1 MIRRLGSQRCTVY
14 NPRVNSAAFHVDMI
28 KQPRS
33 HSRVS
38 VTKSRRGRESKPVHC
53 CSFQFLLPRPAF
65 EATETAKPSLPLSL
79 FKTHSLS
86 VFRYKS
92 TAMARPTQDTIETFM
107 RITGASD
114 SLAEYGGN
122 LDQAEKSIVCCFP
135 QSNFAD
141 TRNQMQSGQRGIIP
155 FLSAARSF
163 RPSLLL
169 DPNYRRN
176 LYGQIGASVFPTSR
190 GPQFAPNG
198 EINNGHGQLYY
209 SGPGHGVGGVSG
221 TSLTHGSQ
229 IHGRSTRDAES
240 HHYGDDVEEE
250 MIQMA
255 IEASTRRQI
264 HVEDDEFA
272 RALELSLKTAEQ
284 EKAMR
289 DQTLEDRKL
298 QGVHGSSRRAEKT
311 NHVREKKS
319 KPESSTLKAGAKL
332 GQDQQ
337 LWGCISSKEFDEAMQ
352 LEEALFGEIPEETLS
367 RRPLRKQGVPDKS
380 KGLNQQLPLP
390 SPSHVAQQLLNQQN
404 DEYLASLLADGLKDV
419 DVLKGAETSC
429 SKEGESQNKMLEGE
443 EFERLLAAKE
453 ASLKQEPAPDDKN
466 AVTLLVRM
474 PDGNR
479 HGRRFLKSDKL
490 QLLFDF
496 IDVGRAVKPGTYRV
510 VRPYPRRAF
519 SVSDISLSLNELGLT
534 NKQEALF
541 LELI

>member
-1 MIRRLGSQRCTVY
+1 
-14 NPRVNSAAFHVDMI
+14 
-28 KQPRS
+28 
-33 HSRVS
+33 
-38 VTKSRRGRESKPVHC
+38 
-53 CSFQFLLPRPAF
+53 
-65 EATETAKPSLPLSL
+65 
-79 FKTHSLS
+79 
-86 VFRYKS
+86 
-92 TAMARPTQDTIETFM
+92 
-107 RITGASD
+107 
-114 SLAEYGGN
+114 
-122 LDQAEKSIVCCFP
+122 
-135 QSNFAD
+135 
-141 TRNQMQSGQRGIIP
+141 
-155 FLSAARSF
+155 
-163 RPSLLL
+163 
-169 DPNYRRN
+169 
-176 LYGQIGASVFPTSR
+176 
-190 GPQFAPNG
+190 
-198 EINNGHGQLYY
+198 
-209 SGPGHGVGGVSG
+209 
-221 TSLTHGSQ
+221 
-229 IHGRSTRDAES
+229 
-240 HHYGDDVEEE
+240 

-255 IEASTRRQI
+255 IEASTQEGQL

-311 NHVREKKS
+311 NHS
-319 KPESSTLKAGAKL
+319 KPESSTLKAGAKH
-332 GQDQQ
+332 GQEQQ

-367 RRPLRKQGVPDKS
+367 RRPLRQQGVPDKS

-404 DEYLASLLADGLKDV
+404 DEYLASLLADGEKDV

-429 SKEGESQNKMLEGE
+429 SKEGESQNKMLQGE

-466 AVTLLVRM
+466 AVNLLVRM

-510 VRPYPRRAF
+510 VRPYPRHAF

>member
-1 MIRRLGSQRCTVY
+1 MTASIMILARAFPTPS
-14 NPRVNSAAFHVDMI
+14 PRGISNLPDDSFHSVVT
-28 KQPRS
+28 R
-33 HSRVS
+33 HFRV
-38 VTKSRRGRESKPVHC
+38 PC
-53 CSFQFLLPRPAF
+53 NFLLPRPAF
-65 EATETAKPSLPLSL
+65 EATETAKPSLPLSV
-79 FKTHSLS
+79 FKTHSLP

-92 TAMARPTQDTIETFM
+92 TAMVRPTQDTIETFM

-114 SLAEYGGN
+114 SLALRKLEVEYGGN
-122 LDQAEKSIVCCFP
+122 LDQAVNAHFIELEANARNQLSAASP

-141 TRNQMQSGQRGIIP
+141 MRNQMQSGQRGILP

-176 LYGQIGASVFPTSR
+176 LYGQIGASVFPTSS

-198 EINNGHGQLYY
+198 EINNGHGQLYH
-209 SGPGHGVGGVSG
+209 SGPGHGAGGVSG

-255 IEASTRRQI
+255 IEASTQERQL

-289 DQTLEDRKL
+289 DQMLEDRKL

-311 NHVREKKS
+311 NHKS
-319 KPESSTLKAGAKL
+319 KPESSTLKVGAKL
-332 GQDQQ
+332 GQDRH

-367 RRPLRKQGVPDKS
+367 RRPLRQQGVPDKS
-380 KGLNQQLPLP
+380 KGPNQQLPLA

-443 EFERLLAAKE
+443 ESERLLAAKE
-453 ASLKQEPAPDDKN
+453 ASLKQEPAPGDKN

-510 VRPYPRRAF
+510 VRPYPRRVF
-519 SVSDISLSLNELGLT
+519 SVCDISLSLNELGLT

>member
-1 MIRRLGSQRCTVY
+1 
-14 NPRVNSAAFHVDMI
+14 
-28 KQPRS
+28 
-33 HSRVS
+33 
-38 VTKSRRGRESKPVHC
+38 
-53 CSFQFLLPRPAF
+53 
-65 EATETAKPSLPLSL
+65 
-79 FKTHSLS
+79 
-86 VFRYKS
+86 
-92 TAMARPTQDTIETFM
+92 MARPTQDTIETFM

-114 SLAEYGGN
+114 SLAVRKLEEYGGN
-122 LDQAEKSIVCCFP
+122 LDQAVNAHFIELEA
-135 QSNFAD
+135 NA
-141 TRNQMQSGQRGIIP
+141 RNQLSAASPQVTWIIP

-221 TSLTHGSQ
+221 TSLNTRSQ
-229 IHGRSTRDAES
+229 IHGGAQGMLNS
-240 HHYGDDVEEE
+240 HHYV
-250 MIQMA
+250 MMLRKRYPMA
-255 IEASTRRQI
+255 IEASTQERQI

-311 NHVREKKS
+311 NHLREKKS

-390 SPSHVAQQLLNQQN
+390 LPSHVAQQLLNQQN

>member
-1 MIRRLGSQRCTVY
+1 ML
-14 NPRVNSAAFHVDMI
+14 N
-28 KQPRS
+28 
-33 HSRVS
+33 
-38 VTKSRRGRESKPVHC
+38 
-53 CSFQFLLPRPAF
+53 
-65 EATETAKPSLPLSL
+65 
-79 FKTHSLS
+79 
-86 VFRYKS
+86 
-92 TAMARPTQDTIETFM
+92 
-107 RITGASD
+107 
-114 SLAEYGGN
+114 
-122 LDQAEKSIVCCFP
+122 
-135 QSNFAD
+135 
-141 TRNQMQSGQRGIIP
+141 
-155 FLSAARSF
+155 
-163 RPSLLL
+163 
-169 DPNYRRN
+169 
-176 LYGQIGASVFPTSR
+176 
-190 GPQFAPNG
+190 
-198 EINNGHGQLYY
+198 
-209 SGPGHGVGGVSG
+209 
-221 TSLTHGSQ
+221 
-229 IHGRSTRDAES
+229 S
-240 HHYGDDVEEE
+240 HHYV
-250 MIQMA
+250 MMLRKRYPMA
-255 IEASTRRQI
+255 IEASTQ
-264 HVEDDEFA
+264 E
-272 RALELSLKTAEQ
+272 TAEQ

-311 NHVREKKS
+311 NHKS

-390 SPSHVAQQLLNQQN
+390 LPSHVAQQLLNQQN

>member
-1 MIRRLGSQRCTVY
+1 
-14 NPRVNSAAFHVDMI
+14 MI

-79 FKTHSLS
+79 FKTYSLS

-92 TAMARPTQDTIETFM
+92 TAMVRPTQDTIEAFM

-114 SLAEYGGN
+114 SLAVRKLEEYGGN
-122 LDQAEKSIVCCFP
+122 LDQAVNAHFIELEANARNQLSAASP

-198 EINNGHGQLYY
+198 EINNGHGQLYH

-255 IEASTRRQI
+255 IEASTQERQL

-510 VRPYPRRAF
+510 VRPYPRRVF
-519 SVSDISLSLNELGLT
+519 SASDISLSLNELGLT

>member
-1 MIRRLGSQRCTVY
+1 MV
-14 NPRVNSAAFHVDMI
+14 
-28 KQPRS
+28 
-33 HSRVS
+33 
-38 VTKSRRGRESKPVHC
+38 
-53 CSFQFLLPRPAF
+53 
-65 EATETAKPSLPLSL
+65 
-79 FKTHSLS
+79 
-86 VFRYKS
+86 
-92 TAMARPTQDTIETFM
+92 RPTQDAIETFM

-114 SLAEYGGN
+114 SLAVRKLEEYGGN
-122 LDQAEKSIVCCFP
+122 LDQAVNAHFIELEANARNQLSAASP
-135 QSNFAD
+135 QNNFAD
-141 TRNQMQSGQRGIIP
+141 TRNQMQSGQRGILP
-155 FLSAARSF
+155 FVSAARSF

-176 LYGQIGASVFPTSR
+176 LYSQIGASVFPTSR
-190 GPQFAPNG
+190 GPQFSPNG
-198 EINNGHGQLYY
+198 EINNDHGQLYH

-221 TSLTHGSQ
+221 TSSTHGSQ

-250 MIQMA
+250 MIQLA
-255 IEASTRRQI
+255 IEASTQERQL
-264 HVEDDEFA
+264 HEEDDEFA

-311 NHVREKKS
+311 NHKS
-319 KPESSTLKAGAKL
+319 KPESSTLKAGAKR
-332 GQDQQ
+332 GQEQQ

-367 RRPLRKQGVPDKS
+367 RRPLRQQGVPDKS

-404 DEYLASLLADGLKDV
+404 DEYLASLWADGEKDV

>member
-1 MIRRLGSQRCTVY
+1 
-14 NPRVNSAAFHVDMI
+14 MI

-92 TAMARPTQDTIETFM
+92 TAMVRPTQDTIETFM

-114 SLAEYGGN
+114 SLAVRKLEEYGGN
-122 LDQAEKSIVCCFP
+122 LDQAVNAHFIELEANARNQLSAASP

-176 LYGQIGASVFPTSR
+176 LYGQIGASVLPTSR
-190 GPQFAPNG
+190 VPQFAPNG
-198 EINNGHGQLYY
+198 EINNGHGQLYH

-255 IEASTRRQI
+255 IEASTQERQI

-311 NHVREKKS
+311 NHLREKKS

-390 SPSHVAQQLLNQQN
+390 VPSHVAQQLLNQQN

-519 SVSDISLSLNELGLT
+519 SVSDIALSLNELGLT

>member
-1 MIRRLGSQRCTVY
+1 
-14 NPRVNSAAFHVDMI
+14 
-28 KQPRS
+28 
-33 HSRVS
+33 
-38 VTKSRRGRESKPVHC
+38 
-53 CSFQFLLPRPAF
+53 
-65 EATETAKPSLPLSL
+65 
-79 FKTHSLS
+79 
-86 VFRYKS
+86 
-92 TAMARPTQDTIETFM
+92 
-107 RITGASD
+107 
-114 SLAEYGGN
+114 
-122 LDQAEKSIVCCFP
+122 
-135 QSNFAD
+135 
-141 TRNQMQSGQRGIIP
+141 
-155 FLSAARSF
+155 
-163 RPSLLL
+163 
-169 DPNYRRN
+169 
-176 LYGQIGASVFPTSR
+176 
-190 GPQFAPNG
+190 
-198 EINNGHGQLYY
+198 
-209 SGPGHGVGGVSG
+209 
-221 TSLTHGSQ
+221 
-229 IHGRSTRDAES
+229 
-240 HHYGDDVEEE
+240 

-255 IEASTRRQI
+255 IEASTQEGQL

-311 NHVREKKS
+311 NH
-319 KPESSTLKAGAKL
+319 
-332 GQDQQ
+332 
-337 LWGCISSKEFDEAMQ
+337 WGCISSKEFDEAMQ

-367 RRPLRKQGVPDKS
+367 RRPLRQQGVPDKS

-404 DEYLASLLADGLKDV
+404 DEYLASLLADGEKDV

-429 SKEGESQNKMLEGE
+429 SKEGESQNKMLQGE

-466 AVTLLVRM
+466 AVNLLVRM

-510 VRPYPRRAF
+510 VRPYPRHAF